1 MRNAKWIFTVAS
13 MIAGTLPVI
22 AAESTSAVQP
32 RLSMLCSAAQEW
44 CSLLARR
51 YEARFRVPVQVVQ
64 MSTNPALEE
73 IRKVSGRGTYDVW
86 FGGTGDPHLVAAS
99 ENLTLPYRSERL
111 KELQDWAQ
119 RQASISGFKTIG
131 IYSGMLG
138 FIVNEEK
145 LKERNVKVPRCWFN
159 LLRPEFAG
167 LVAAPN
173 PTSSGTGYTMIA
185 TLVSLMGE
193 EQAFS
198 YMARI
203 RPAVRE
209 YLKSGAQLAPK
220 VAKGEVP
227 IAIGFMHDGVR
238 ERQNGAPVTVVS
250 PCEGTGYETG
260 SVSIVR
266 GGNAKEARRFVDW
279 VLTPEVQSYAAE
291 AGQLQVPSNRNAPI
305 PPGTP
310 RVSDFK
316 IYVAYDP
323 RKFAAPEEKKRL
335 TERWEKE
342 VAGGVHAGK

>member
-1 MRNAKWIFTVAS
+1 MHNAKWLP
-13 MIAGTLPVI
+13 IAVTMMAGILPAI
-22 AAESTSAVQP
+22 AADTATAAGPQ
-32 RLSMLCSAAQEW
+32 LNLLCSAAQEW
-44 CSLLARR
+44 CDLLARK
-51 YEARFRVPVQVVQ
+51 YEQRFRVHVQVAQ

-73 IRKVSGRGTYDVW
+73 IRKTSGRGTYDVW

-99 ENLTLPYRSERL
+99 EDLTLPYRSARL

-119 RQASISGFKTIG
+119 RQASISDFRTVG

-145 LKERNVKVPRCWFN
+145 LKQKNIKVPRCWFN
-159 LLRPEFAG
+159 LLRPEYAG
-167 LVAAPN
+167 LVVAPN
-173 PTSSGTGYTMIA
+173 PSSSGTGYTMIA
-185 TLVSLMGE
+185 TLVSMMGE

-198 YMARI
+198 YMAHI

-209 YLKSGAQLAPK
+209 YLKSGAQVAPK

-227 IAIGFMHDGVR
+227 IAIGFIHEGVR

-279 VLTPEVQSYAAE
+279 VLAPEVQSYAAE
-291 AGQLQVPSNRNAPI
+291 ARQLQVPSNRNTPI
-305 PPGTP
+305 PLGTP
-310 RVSDFK
+310 RFSDFK
-316 IYVAYDP
+316 IYMAYDP

-342 VAGGVHAGK
+342 IAGGVHAAR